1 MANKARTPM
10 TTAEEIIAWA
20 EKTREANGEAFT
32 MLNKDEQLLIA
43 KFMLAMR
50 DHIKTLQSN
59 APTPPPADAEPP
71 STGESEC
78 KGEDPETPEPDGP
91 EGEPAPEPVPE
102 EEILVR
108 DINDKRQTN
117 MEFFRANNIS
127 MQRAFELYE
136 RWEDVDPA
144 NRMIQDPKRKVWL
157 KSAAFA
163 FWLNM
168 PHE

>member
-10 TTAEEIIAWA
+10 TTAEEIIEWA
-20 EKTREANGEAFT
+20 EKTRDANGEAFT

-50 DHIKTLQSN
+50 DHIKTLQN
-59 APTPPPADAEPP
+59 NLFGKPDAPSEATHPQTAEATKAENLADE
-71 STGESEC
+71 TCKDES
-78 KGEDPETPEPDGP
+78 
-91 EGEPAPEPVPE
+91 APE
-102 EEILVR
+102 EEILVH

-117 MEFFRANNIS
+117 IEFFKANNVS
-127 MQRAFELYE
+127 MQRAFELYQI
-136 RWEDVDPA
+136 WADVDPA
-144 NRMIQDPKRKVWL
+144 NRMIQDPKRKAWL

-163 FWLNM
+163 FWLNL

>member
-10 TTAEEIIAWA
+10 TTAEEIIEWA
-20 EKTREANGEAFT
+20 EKTRDANGEAFT

-50 DHIKTLQSN
+50 DHIKMLQN
-59 APTPPPADAEPP
+59 TEGTKQDAPADAEPP

-78 KGEDPETPEPDGP
+78 KGEDPETPEPDGTD
-91 EGEPAPEPVPE
+91 PEPVPE

-117 MEFFRANNIS
+117 MEFFKANNVS
-127 MQRAFELYE
+127 MQRAFELYQI
-136 RWEDVDPA
+136 WEDVDPA